1 MPKKPT
7 KKKVAAKTKPRASA
21 PRVAAS
27 PKADLGEVYGS
38 LSKILSLFSPPLRLV
53 VTGTSAKP
61 QTKLTVPVPVAVPGL
76 YGGKPV
82 DLEVAAVIAQKAFVG
97 FYLMPLY
104 VDPKLKSKVAPALQ
118 KLLKGKTCFNIAS
131 IEPPILEDVRNAV
144 ELGTRLYR
152 ERGWL

>member
-1 MPKKPT
+1 MKKKT
-7 KKKVAAKTKPRASA
+7 EKKKVAGKAKSRGNTPRA
-21 PRVAAS
+21 AAS
-27 PKADLGEVYGS
+27 PKADLGEVYGA
-38 LSKILSLFSPPLRLV
+38 LAKILSLFSPPLRLV

-61 QTKLTVPVPVAVPGL
+61 QTKLTVPAPVVVPGA

-104 VDPKLKSKVAPALQ
+104 MNPKLKSKIAPALL
-118 KLLKGKTCFNIAS
+118 KLLKGKTCFNITS
-131 IEPPILEDVRNAV
+131 IQPPMLDDVRSAI
-144 ELGTRLYR
+144 ELGTKLYR